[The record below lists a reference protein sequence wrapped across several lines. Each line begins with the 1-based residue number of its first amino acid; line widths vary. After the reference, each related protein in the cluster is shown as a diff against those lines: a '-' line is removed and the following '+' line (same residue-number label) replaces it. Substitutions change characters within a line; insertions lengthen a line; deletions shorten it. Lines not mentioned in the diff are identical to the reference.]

1 MTRVRTRSGLDHR
14 SRDLVSIAKGS
25 GFMVGGGLIE
35 IVFRL
40 GIAWL
45 LAQALGASGY
55 GLYTIVVSVAA
66 LTTGIGGLGL
76 DDAMVRYLAIQTRQ
90 GDKAGMWGTLRVGIG
105 GALVVGAAAAV
116 VLYVLA
122 GWLAAD
128 VFGEPELLP
137 LVQMISGFVPFL
149 LVSNVLLGVTR
160 GFNRMDLATFAEN
173 VVRSGVRFGLLVVL
187 WFIDLNVVT
196 AVLALGVADVSAT
209 VVFIVFVRR
218 LVRETGPA
226 VAPRHEYAQIF
237 GFALPL
243 WLSGMLNRFRRNIE
257 TFALG
262 ILAIAADVGVFAV
275 AARINLISH
284 TVYRS
289 VIVAVK
295 PILAHAF
302 AEDDRETLA
311 RTYSA
316 TTRWTFTLN
325 LPIFIGTVLYAEQIL
340 GVFGDEFVVG
350 ASAFV
355 VLAFSELFV
364 AATGTCG
371 SMIDMAGHMK
381 VKVFNS
387 VLWVVSALVL
397 SIVLIPP
404 LGVLGAAVAST
415 VSLTLVNLVRV
426 LEVWVLDRLQPWR
439 RDFYKPIAAGMAA
452 GSWGLGLSLVFES
465 PSIWSVLGQGMT
477 IVAVYA
483 GVLVALG
490 FHDEDRLILG
500 RIQNRLMRTLRLTG
514 AS

>member
-1 MTRVRTRSGLDHR
+1 MRRVQARSGLDHR
-14 SRDLVSIAKGS
+14 SQDLVSIAKGS
-25 GFMVGGGLIE
+25 SFMVGGGLIE

-45 LAQALGASGY
+45 LARALGASGY
-55 GLYTIVVSVAA
+55 GLYTLVVSVAA

-76 DDAMVRYLAIQTRQ
+76 DDAMVRYLAIQTRR

-105 GALVVGAAAAV
+105 GAIAVGAVAAV
-116 VLYVLA
+116 VLYFLA
-122 GWLAAD
+122 GWLAVD
-128 VFGEPELLP
+128 VFGKPDLLP

-209 VVFIVFVRR
+209 LVFIFFVRR

-226 VAPRHEYAQIF
+226 VTPRYEYREIF

-243 WLSGMLNRFRRNIE
+243 WLSGMFNRFRRNIE
-257 TFALG
+257 TVALG
-262 ILAIAADVGVFAV
+262 ILAIAADVGIFGV

-325 LPIFIGTVLYAEQIL
+325 LPIFIGTVLYAEEIL
-340 GVFGDEFVVG
+340 SVFGDEFAVG
-350 ASAFV
+350 ATALV

-381 VKVFNS
+381 AKLFNS
-387 VLWVVSALVL
+387 ILWVVSAIVL

-404 LGVLGAAVAST
+404 LGVLGAAIAST
-415 VSLTLVNLVRV
+415 VAVTLVNLVRV
-426 LEVWVLDRLQPWR
+426 LEVWVFDRLQPWR
-439 RDFYKPIAAGMAA
+439 RDFYKPIAAGLAA
-452 GSWGLGLSLVFES
+452 ASWGLGLSLVFES
-465 PSIWSVLGQGMT
+465 PSIWSVLGQGVT
-477 IVAVYA
+477 IVAIYA

-490 FHDEDRLILG
+490 FHEDDRLILG
-500 RIQNRLMRTLRLTG
+500 RIRSKLMSTLRLTG